1 MANCYAVRQV
11 TAAENVTGLPS
22 QSSKLQPATVV
33 QLLVLRA
40 LSRLGCQL
48 QRMQRSPVYRRA
60 THLLRPHVIA
70 ALAPADWTTR
80 GFESRA
86 YFVVGKLE
94 P

>member
-1 MANCYAVRQV
+1 MSTFAEFR
-11 TAAENVTGLPS
+11 AAAGN
-22 QSSKLQPATVV
+22 SSAATVV

-48 QRMQRSPVYRRA
+48 QRMQRSHVYRRV